1 MSLIS
6 SLEQD
11 KWDFFFDV
19 LCLFSDT
26 VGSCVYYF
34 VIGIYNLYIFERQLN
49 ILILRQTGEQ
59 RNEQMSIILSVVP
72 ASICPQ

>member
-11 KWDFFFDV
+11 KWDFFDV

-34 VIGIYNLYIFERQLN
+34 VIGVYNLYIFERQLN